1 MKRGKTMVSDVNA
14 KKDEISTLTVEERKK
29 LQKQV
34 ETTLN
39 RLLCQKLLFAIVVVS
54 GFKLSVSEYLDHGL
68 TIIII
73 LEAFILF
80 SICVIYRSMYQYE
93 RILKDIKK
101 TLLKME
107 QSESVPE

>member
-1 MKRGKTMVSDVNA
+1 MKRGKTMALDVDI
-14 KKDEISTLTVEERKK
+14 KKEEISTLTVDERKK

-39 RLLCQKLLFAIVVVS
+39 RLLCQKLLFAIVVVL
-54 GFKLSVSEYLDHGL
+54 GCKLSVSEYLNHGL

-73 LEAFILF
+73 LETFILF
-80 SICVIYRSMYQYE
+80 SVCVIYRSMYQYE
-93 RILKDIKK
+93 RVLKEIKK

-107 QSESVPE
+107 QSESVPQ